1 MYKLIILLE
10 GVLPAFLL
18 LCYIYWKD
26 RAHPEPFSQLKR
38 GVKFGVISIFL
49 SFLFS
54 GPGQMLG
61 FYNMDYDT
69 LMGSVKL
76 AFWGAAIP
84 EETAKLIML
93 WLLLR
98 RNPYFDERMDA
109 IVYAVCVSMGFA
121 ALENVSYLLTNEG
134 NVQALAIQRAFFS
147 VPGHFAFAVLMGYY
161 YGLVYFD
168 PARYGRYRLLV
179 WVAPVLA
186 HGIFDMLLMA
196 MPVFGEAMQAFIY
209 ISFIFFCIRMH
220 IFCSRRIRV
229 QLGRDFNDTDQEGYS
244 KDMGGY
250 NQSC

>member
-1 MYKLIILLE
+1 MNTLIIMLE
-10 GVLPAFLL
+10 AVLPAFLL

-26 RAHPEPFSQLKR
+26 RAHPEPFEQLKR
-38 GVKFGVISIFL
+38 GVKFGVISVFL

-54 GPGQMLG
+54 GPGQLLG
-61 FYNMDYDT
+61 FYSMTYDT

-93 WLLLR
+93 WLLVR
-98 RNPYFDERMDA
+98 RNPYFDERMDG

-121 ALENVSYLLTNEG
+121 ALENVSYLLTNDG
-134 NVQALAIQRAFFS
+134 NVQSLAIQRAIFS

-161 YGLVYFD
+161 YGLVHFD
-168 PARYGRYRLLV
+168 PVRYGRYRLLV

-196 MPVFGEAMQAFIY
+196 MPVFAEAVQAFIY
-209 ISFIFFCIRMH
+209 IFFIIFCIRMH

-229 QLGRDFNDTDQEGYS
+229 QLRRDNDDPEMNGDYTKNYGEYE
-244 KDMGGY
+244 K
-250 NQSC
+250 